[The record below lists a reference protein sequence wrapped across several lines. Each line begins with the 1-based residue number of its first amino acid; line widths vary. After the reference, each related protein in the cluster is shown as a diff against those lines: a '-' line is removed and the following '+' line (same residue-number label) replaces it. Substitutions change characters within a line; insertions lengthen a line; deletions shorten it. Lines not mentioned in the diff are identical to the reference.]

1 MTEEDRKLKEY
12 TKWILDNYDTNKDGQ
27 LDENEA
33 QRLWN
38 DIANYDYSGEII
50 AQVGQVLF
58 ILRVSI
64 LY

>member
-50 AQVGQVLF
+50 AQVGQVQAW
-58 ILRVSI
+58 IAKWD
-64 LY
+64 